1 MTGNDRRIR
10 LIPKGEKALENRL
23 FRQQSMDQVNSPE
36 QIRDYLRVTS
46 PKLWM
51 VIAAVL
57 VLLAGFLAYLSV
69 AEKEITVPVR
79 VKVENVQMDGREH
92 AFVSFEIPTE
102 NRDNYRQGM
111 VVRFNGV
118 TGKIRYFVETE
129 ETTVVAVEPDNPMA
143 KIAAGDFDA
152 AVVIESSTPIEE
164 LLK

>member
-1 MTGNDRRIR
+1 M
-10 LIPKGEKALENRL
+10 ENRL

>member
-1 MTGNDRRIR
+1 MTGNDRMIR
-10 LIPKGEKALENRL
+10 TIPKGEKAVENRL

-51 VIAAVL
+51 LIAAVL

-129 ETTVVAVEPDNPMA
+129 ETTVVAVEPDNPGA

>member
-1 MTGNDRRIR
+1 M
-10 LIPKGEKALENRL
+10 ENRL

-92 AFVSFEIPTE
+92 SFVSFEILNV

>member
-1 MTGNDRRIR
+1 M
-10 LIPKGEKALENRL
+10 ENRL

-69 AEKEITVPVR
+69 AEKEITTPVR

-129 ETTVVAVEPDNPMA
+129 ETTVVAVEPDDPKT
-143 KIAAGDFDA
+143 KIEAGEYDA
-152 AVVIESSTPIEE
+152 AVVIESSAPIEE

>member
-1 MTGNDRRIR
+1 M
-10 LIPKGEKALENRL
+10 ENRL

-51 VIAAVL
+51 LIAAVL

-129 ETTVVAVEPDNPMA
+129 ETTVVAVEPDNPGA

>member
-1 MTGNDRRIR
+1 M
-10 LIPKGEKALENRL
+10 ENRL

-51 VIAAVL
+51 VIVAVL
-57 VLLAGFLAYLSV
+57 VLVAGFLAYLSV
-69 AEKEITVPVR
+69 AEKEVTVSVR
-79 VKVENVQMDGREH
+79 VKVENIQVNGGEH
-92 AFVSFEIPTE
+92 PIVTFEIPTE
-102 NRDNYRQGM
+102 DRDSYQQGM

-129 ETTVVAVEPDNPMA
+129 ETTEIAVEPDNPRM
-143 KIAAGDFDA
+143 KIAAGEYDA

>member
-1 MTGNDRRIR
+1 MTGGSEE
-10 LIPKGEKALENRL
+10 IPKGEKAVENRL

-57 VLLAGFLAYLSV
+57 VLLAGFWAYLSV
-69 AEKEITVPVR
+69 AEKEITAPVR
-79 VKVENVQMDGREH
+79 VKVVNVQAGGREQ
-92 AFVSFEIPTE
+92 AIVTFEIPTE
-102 NRDNYRQGM
+102 NRGNYRQGM

-129 ETTVVAVEPDNPMA
+129 ETTEVAVEPDDPDA
-143 KIAAGDFDA
+143 KIADGEYDA
-152 AVVIESSTPIEE
+152 AVVIESS
-164 LLK
+164 K

>member
-1 MTGNDRRIR
+1 MTGNDRRIWK
-10 LIPKGEKALENRL
+10 IPKGEKAVENRL

-51 VIAAVL
+51 LIAAVL

-129 ETTVVAVEPDNPMA
+129 ETTVVAVEPDNPRA

>member
-1 MTGNDRRIR
+1 M
-10 LIPKGEKALENRL
+10 ENRL

-69 AEKEITVPVR
+69 AEQEITVPVR

>member
-1 MTGNDRRIR
+1 M
-10 LIPKGEKALENRL
+10 ENRL

-51 VIAAVL
+51 LIAAVL

-79 VKVENVQMDGREH
+79 VKVENVQMDGRDH

-129 ETTVVAVEPDNPMA
+129 DTTVVAVEPDNPRA
-143 KIAAGDFDA
+143 TIEAGDFDA
-152 AVVIESSTPIEE
+152 AVVIESSTPIAE

>member
-1 MTGNDRRIR
+1 M
-10 LIPKGEKALENRL
+10 ENRL

-51 VIAAVL
+51 LIAAVL

-129 ETTVVAVEPDNPMA
+129 DTTVVAVEPDNPRA
-143 KIAAGDFDA
+143 TIEAGDFDA
-152 AVVIESSTPIEE
+152 AVVIESSTPIAE

>member
-1 MTGNDRRIR
+1 M
-10 LIPKGEKALENRL
+10 ENRL

-57 VLLAGFLAYLSV
+57 VLLAGFLAYMSV
-69 AEKEITVPVR
+69 AGKEITAPVR
-79 VKVENVQMDGREH
+79 VKVENVQAEDGEQ
-92 AFVSFEIPTE
+92 ALVTFEIPTAD
-102 NRDNYRQGM
+102 RDSYRPGM
-111 VVRFNGV
+111 TVRFGGV

-129 ETTVVAVEPDNPMA
+129 ETTEVSVLPDDPDA
-143 KIAAGDFDA
+143 KIADGEYDA
-152 AVVIESSTPIEE
+152 AVVVESSAPIDE

>member
-10 LIPKGEKALENRL
+10 LIPKGEKAVENRL

-51 VIAAVL
+51 LIAAVL

>member
-1 MTGNDRRIR
+1 M
-10 LIPKGEKALENRL
+10 ENRL

-69 AEKEITVPVR
+69 AEMEITVPVR

-102 NRDNYRQGM
+102 NRDNYRQGR

>member
-102 NRDNYRQGM
+102 NRDNYRQG
-111 VVRFNGV
+111 
-118 TGKIRYFVETE
+118 IRRS
-129 ETTVVAVEPDNPMA
+129 
-143 KIAAGDFDA
+143 K
-152 AVVIESSTPIEE
+152 SC
-164 LLK
+164 

>member
-1 MTGNDRRIR
+1 M
-10 LIPKGEKALENRL
+10 ENRL

-92 AFVSFEIPTE
+92 SFVSFEIPTE

-129 ETTVVAVEPDNPMA
+129 DTTVVAVEPDNPRA
-143 KIAAGDFDA
+143 TIEAGDFDA
-152 AVVIESSTPIEE
+152 AVVIESSTPIAE

>member
-1 MTGNDRRIR
+1 M
-10 LIPKGEKALENRL
+10 ENRL

-51 VIAAVL
+51 LIAAVL

-129 ETTVVAVEPDNPMA
+129 ETTVVAVEPDNPGA
-143 KIAAGDFDA
+143 TIAAGDFDA
-152 AVVIESSTPIEE
+152 AVVIESSTPIAE

>member
-1 MTGNDRRIR
+1 MIR
-10 LIPKGEKALENRL
+10 TIPKGEKAVENRL

-51 VIAAVL
+51 LIAAVL

-129 ETTVVAVEPDNPMA
+129 ETTVVAVEPDNPGA

>member
-1 MTGNDRRIR
+1 M
-10 LIPKGEKALENRL
+10 ENRL

-51 VIAAVL
+51 LIAAVL

-129 ETTVVAVEPDNPMA
+129 ETTVVAVEPDNPRA
-143 KIAAGDFDA
+143 TIEAGDFDA
-152 AVVIESSTPIEE
+152 AVVIESSTPIAE

>member
-1 MTGNDRRIR
+1 MTGNDRMIR
-10 LIPKGEKALENRL
+10 TIPKGEKAVENRL

-129 ETTVVAVEPDNPMA
+129 ETTVVAVEPDNPRA

>member
-10 LIPKGEKALENRL
+10 LIPKGEKAVENRL

>member
-1 MTGNDRRIR
+1 M
-10 LIPKGEKALENRL
+10 ENRL

-129 ETTVVAVEPDNPMA
+129 ETTVVAVEPDNPRA
-143 KIAAGDFDA
+143 KIVAGDFDA

>member
-1 MTGNDRRIR
+1 M
-10 LIPKGEKALENRL
+10 ENRL

-51 VIAAVL
+51 VIAAAL
-57 VLLAGFLAYLSV
+57 VLLAGFLAYMSV
-69 AEKEITVPVR
+69 AEREITAPVR
-79 VKVENVQMDGREH
+79 VKVENVEAEGREQT
-92 AFVSFEIPTE
+92 FVTFEIPTA

-111 VVRFNGV
+111 TVRFDGM

-129 ETTVVAVEPDNPMA
+129 ETTEVTVLPDDPDA
-143 KIAAGDFDA
+143 KITAGEYD
-152 AVVIESSTPIEE
+152 AVVVVESSTPIEE

>member
-1 MTGNDRRIR
+1 M
-10 LIPKGEKALENRL
+10 ENRL

-57 VLLAGFLAYLSV
+57 VLVAGFLAYLSV
-69 AEKEITVPVR
+69 AEQEITAPVR
-79 VKVENVQMDGREH
+79 VKVENIQAGNKEQAIVTFG
-92 AFVSFEIPTE
+92 IPTA
-102 NRDNYRQGM
+102 NRDNYRSGM
-111 VVRFNGV
+111 VVRFDGV

-129 ETTVVAVEPDNPMA
+129 ETTEVAVEPDDPDA
-143 KIAAGDFDA
+143 KIAAGEYDA
-152 AVVIESSTPIEE
+152 VVVIESSTPIEE